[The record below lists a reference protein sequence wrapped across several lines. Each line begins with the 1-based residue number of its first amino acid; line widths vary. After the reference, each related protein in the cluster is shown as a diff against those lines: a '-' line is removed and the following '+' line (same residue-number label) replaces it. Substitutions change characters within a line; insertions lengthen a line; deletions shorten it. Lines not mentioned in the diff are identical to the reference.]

1 MLLTELK
8 KLPLHDFKTETN
20 TYSLDELNDLKQ
32 LLISDLNREM
42 RHHSSKQFKS
52 ELRDTGCF
60 VPVYLGSRQNLL
72 QPSDLVGKLNYIKQI
87 IAEKMS
93 DLNAPRKAELS
104 SGGMFR
110 PKVVHFPAT
119 SPDTI
124 TNSPSP
130 IPVSAPISR

>member
-20 TYSLDELNDLKQ
+20 TYPLDELNDLNR
-32 LLISDLNREM
+32 LLKSDLDRKM
-42 RHHSSKQFKS
+42 RHHSSTQYQS
-52 ELRDTGCF
+52 ELRDIGCF
-60 VPVYLGSRQNLL
+60 VPVYLGSMQNLP
-72 QPSDLVGKLNYIKQI
+72 QPSDLVEKLNYIKQI

-93 DLNAPRKAELS
+93 DLNVPKKAELS

-130 IPVSAPISR
+130 VPVSAPISR